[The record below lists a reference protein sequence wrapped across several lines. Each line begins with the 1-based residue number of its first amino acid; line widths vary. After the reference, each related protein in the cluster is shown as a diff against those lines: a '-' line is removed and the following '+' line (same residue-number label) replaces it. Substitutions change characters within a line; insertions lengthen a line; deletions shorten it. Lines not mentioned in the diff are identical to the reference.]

1 MAGRNR
7 LPLLLLKIVISL
19 ALLAFILFK
28 QTSLRE
34 IGEVLRT
41 VDWRWLPPAFSLHAF
56 GLFSSAFRW
65 QILARAQG
73 DEIPL
78 GFLAKSYL
86 VGQFFNNFLP
96 TNFGGD
102 IVRIWDGSRYSKS
115 LVKSSAIVLVE
126 RFTGISVL
134 FLMAVVA
141 SLFRIEMAR
150 EVPVVLA
157 ALLLGLLGF
166 AAIALFL
173 TGFAAR
179 LLTALP
185 LRGLPD
191 RLRNKTLLF
200 RETILHYKT
209 QKGPFARATFW
220 ALLLQLNVVV
230 YYYLIGRALHLNIQ
244 FIDYFIFIPLVLII
258 LTIPITIS
266 GLGLREESYI
276 EIFKYYGIGAQAA
289 VSFSLIGVAF
299 NLVIG
304 VIGGII
310 YVTRR

>member
-1 MAGRNR
+1 MAGQKR
-7 LPLLLLKIVISL
+7 LPLLLLKLLISL
-19 ALLAFILFK
+19 SIVAFILIK

-34 IGEVLRT
+34 IGSVLKT
-41 VDWRWLPPAFSLHAF
+41 VDLRWLALAFSLHAF
-56 GLFSSAFRW
+56 GLFSSAYRW

-96 TNFGGD
+96 TGYGGD

-134 FLMAVVA
+134 FLMAVAA

-150 EVPVVLA
+150 EIPVILA
-157 ALLLGLLGF
+157 ALLLGAAGF
-166 AAIALFL
+166 GLTALFF
-173 TGFAAR
+173 TRFAAR
-179 LLTALP
+179 VLAALP
-185 LRGLPD
+185 LRGLLD
-191 RLRNKTLLF
+191 KLRHKTLLL
-200 RETILHYKT
+200 RETILHYRT
-209 QKGPFARATFW
+209 QKKAFAWATFW
-220 ALLLQLNVVV
+220 AFLLQVNVVV
-230 YYYLIGRALHLNIQ
+230 YYYIIGKALQLNIA

-258 LTIPITIS
+258 LTVPITVS

-276 EIFKYYGIGAQAA
+276 EIFRYYGIPAEAA
-289 VSFSLIGVAF
+289 VSFSLIGVGF
-299 NLVIG
+299 NLIIG
-304 VIGGII
+304 LIGGVI
-310 YVTRR
+310 YVTRK